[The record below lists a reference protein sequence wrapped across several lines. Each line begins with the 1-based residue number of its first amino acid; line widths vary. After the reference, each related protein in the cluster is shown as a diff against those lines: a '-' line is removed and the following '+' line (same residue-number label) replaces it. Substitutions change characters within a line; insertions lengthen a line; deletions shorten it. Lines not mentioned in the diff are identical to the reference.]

1 MRILVAYGSTHGA
14 TAELATAIAEELSAR
29 GFPADVENA
38 ATVTDLA
45 GYDAAVVGGSLY
57 WDRWQPDARGLV
69 ERCAEQLRTMPVWLF
84 SSGPTDGSAAGGSLA
99 PVPEVQ
105 RLARD
110 IDIAGHTTFGGLMKV
125 APGRLV
131 RNFTPA
137 TRAGDFR
144 DRDQV
149 TEWVARI
156 AKGLRAHVTEGL
168 PQPRDTDLSAV
179 ERAGARPDADTLL
192 GQDSTGR

>member
-14 TAELATAIAEELSAR
+14 TAELAEAVAEELGAR
-29 GFPADVENA
+29 GFTADVVNA
-38 ATVTDLA
+38 AEVTDLDR
-45 GYDAAVVGGSLY
+45 YDAVVIGGSLY

-69 ERCAEQLRTMPVWLF
+69 ERCAEPLRELPVWFF

-105 RLARD
+105 RLARS
-110 IDIAGHTTFGGLMKV
+110 IDIAGHTTFGGLMTA

-131 RNFTPA
+131 RRLTPA
-137 TRAGDFR
+137 TRIGDFR

-156 AKGLRAHVTEGL
+156 AKTLQQRVATGL
-168 PQPRDTDLSAV
+168 PQPRETDVSV
-179 ERAGARPDADTLL
+179 RDRAGTR
-192 GQDSTGR
+192 

>member
-14 TAELATAIAEELSAR
+14 TAELAEAVAEELTAR
-29 GFPADVENA
+29 GLTADVVNA
-38 ATVTDLA
+38 AAVTDLDR
-45 GYDAAVVGGSLY
+45 YDAVVIGGSLY

-69 ERCAEQLRTMPVWLF
+69 ERCTEQLRELPVWFF
-84 SSGPTDGSAAGGSLA
+84 SSGPTDGSSAGGSLA

-105 RLARD
+105 RLARSV
-110 IDIAGHTTFGGLMKV
+110 DIAGHTTFGGLMTE

-131 RNFTPA
+131 RRFTPA
-137 TRAGDFR
+137 TRVGDFR

-156 AKGLRAHVTEGL
+156 AKALRPAGADARRVTSTL
-168 PQPRDTDLSAV
+168 PQPRQTTTDA
-179 ERAGARPDADTLL
+179 ATPQPT
-192 GQDSTGR
+192 

>member
-14 TAELATAIAEELSAR
+14 TAELAEAIGEELTAR
-29 GFPADVENA
+29 GFPADVVDA
-38 ATVTDLA
+38 ATVTDLD

-57 WDRWQPDARGLV
+57 WDRWQPDARGLI
-69 ERCAEQLRTMPVWLF
+69 ERCGEQLRTMPVWLF

-105 RLARD
+105 RLARG
-110 IDIAGHTTFGGLMKV
+110 IDIAGHTTFGGLMT
-125 APGRLV
+125 APPGRLV
-131 RNFTPA
+131 RRFTPA
-137 TRAGDFR
+137 TRVGDFR

-156 AKGLRAHVTEGL
+156 AKALRQQVTEGL
-168 PQPRDTDLSAV
+168 PQPRDTDLSAG
-179 ERAGARPDADTLL
+179 ELARPDADTLL